1 MKFNCL
7 YIFLIS
13 VSLVGLLVGC
23 NTSTSVSSG
32 KTSNVEIEELPS
44 VRQIGNTVGDFSPS
58 FELLTI
64 EGDNLSLGGRN
75 NQNHPVFL
83 FFFSPF

>member
-44 VRQIGNTVGDFSPS
+44 VRQIGNTVGDFPPS

-64 EGDNLSLGGRN
+64 DGDNLSLGGKN